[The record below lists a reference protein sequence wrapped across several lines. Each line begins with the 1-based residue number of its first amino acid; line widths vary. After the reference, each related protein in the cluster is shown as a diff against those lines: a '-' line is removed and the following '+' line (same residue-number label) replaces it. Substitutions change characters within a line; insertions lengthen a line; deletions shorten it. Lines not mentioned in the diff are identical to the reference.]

1 MLEAKVKYI
10 LTHLGKLKLL
20 TEYQEDL
27 LWEFFIQKVNRI
39 MS

>member
-20 TEYQEDL
+20 IEYQEDL